1 MIEENTYKALR
12 LNVGLGVMRIEH
24 AHRVGG
30 QIADRHLWMGTINGE
45 VEDYNSKDALI
56 RQAEKAGLSWYVIR
70 RHRGGGETVI
80 AESTPNE

>member
-12 LNVGLGVMRIEH
+12 LNVRLGAMRIEH

-45 VEDYNSKDALI
+45 VEDYNSVVALKL
-56 RQAEKAGLSWYVIR
+56 QAENAGIPWYVVR
-70 RHRGGGETVI
+70 HHRGGGETVTV
-80 AESTPNE
+80 ESTPNA